1 MKAAVEWLQLF
12 VVALGVSVV
21 FAGWLLGYQE
31 TIMINVFFEDGR
43 GAEYICSFETEEEYA
58 LELPELEQKAAACR
72 MYVTESVD

>member
-12 VVALGVSVV
+12 VVGLGIAVV
-21 FAGWLLGYQE
+21 VACWLLGYQE

-58 LELPELEQKAAACR
+58 LELPALEQKAAACR
-72 MYVTESVD
+72 MYVTESVE

>member
-1 MKAAVEWLQLF
+1 MKKIAEWLRL
-12 VVALGVSVV
+12 VVGSFGMAVILVGWV
-21 FAGWLLGYQE
+21 FGYQE

-72 MYVTESVD
+72 MYVTESVE